1 MNILTH
7 TFTSNSFN
15 KIVINVCFSILFF
28 SMSCVFAQD
37 KIEITGSII
46 EATTQEPLGGASISV
61 LSSTSKKGTTANING
76 NFKLLLDKGEHT
88 LLFSFLGYE
97 TKEMVVNTNQPHLG
111 HILMNIDP

>member
-28 SMSCVFAQD
+28 TMPCVFAQD
-37 KIEITGSII
+37 KIEIIGSVF
-46 EATTQEPLGGASISV
+46 ETTTQEPLAGASISV
-61 LSSTSKKGTTANING
+61 VSSKSQKGTTTNING
-76 NFKLLLDKGEHT
+76 NFKLLLDKGEHR

-97 TKEMVVNTNQPHLG
+97 TKEMVVNTNQPHL
-111 HILMNIDP
+111 